1 MSVTAIPRLGLP
13 AEPGGCGGFTL
24 IEVLVTTLVV
34 GIGLMGLAG
43 LQTASLRSTQSAEQR
58 TEAARLAAEMADR
71 MRANAAGVGAGY
83 YDNHASTTSSG
94 CLGTGGCGPEQLAN
108 DDMAQWRT
116 ALQARLPGGNNVTGV
131 VCIDSDPNNGPATPA
146 EPSCDAGGTV
156 YAIKIW
162 WDDQRT
168 GDPSKFQLFV
178 TSFQP

>member
-1 MSVTAIPRLGLP
+1 MPVSLLP
-13 AEPGGCGGFTL
+13 QTGFPTDRNGWGGFTL

-34 GIGLMGLAG
+34 GLGLLGLAG
-43 LQTASLRSTQSAEQR
+43 LQTASLRNTQVAEQR
-58 TEAARLAAEMADR
+58 TEAARLAAEIADR
-71 MRANAAGVGAGY
+71 MRVNGQGVAVGN
-83 YDNHASTTSSG
+83 YDNNASTT
-94 CLGTGGCGPEQLAN
+94 TGDCVTKLCTPAQSAD

-116 ALQARLPGGNNVTGV
+116 ALRARLPGGNDVAGI

-146 EPSCDAGGTV
+146 APSCDAGGNV

-168 GDPSKFQLFV
+168 GKPEEFQLFV

>member
-1 MSVTAIPRLGLP
+1 MSVSRRSLRTDPHHGRC
-13 AEPGGCGGFTL
+13 EGFTL

-34 GIGLMGLAG
+34 GLGLLGLAG
-43 LQTASLRSTQSAEQR
+43 LQTASLRNTQTAEQR

-71 MRANAAGVGAGY
+71 MRANMPGVTAGNYHLNSSTSTVGCF
-83 YDNHASTTSSG
+83 DNSG
-94 CLGTGGCGPEQLAN
+94 CTPAEIAN

-116 ALQARLPGGNNVTGV
+116 ALRTRLPGGANVTGV
-131 VCIDSDPNNGPATPA
+131 VCIDSNPNNGSPTPA
-146 EPSCDAGGTV
+146 APSCDAGGNV

-168 GDPSKFQLFV
+168 GNPDRFQLLV